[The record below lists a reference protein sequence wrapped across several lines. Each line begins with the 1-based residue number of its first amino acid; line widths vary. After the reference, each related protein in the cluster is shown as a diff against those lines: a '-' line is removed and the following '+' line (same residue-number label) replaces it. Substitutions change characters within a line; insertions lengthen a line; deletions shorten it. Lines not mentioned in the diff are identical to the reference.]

1 MYVTIKQLATDLNCS
16 ERTIMR
22 NYLEMERTG
31 LYPEAVIQIGGVKI
45 KRDDFMAFLARK
57 RRLKE
62 EGWKKN

>member
-1 MYVTIKQLATDLNCS
+1 
-16 ERTIMR
+16 MR

-57 RRLKE
+57 RRIKE